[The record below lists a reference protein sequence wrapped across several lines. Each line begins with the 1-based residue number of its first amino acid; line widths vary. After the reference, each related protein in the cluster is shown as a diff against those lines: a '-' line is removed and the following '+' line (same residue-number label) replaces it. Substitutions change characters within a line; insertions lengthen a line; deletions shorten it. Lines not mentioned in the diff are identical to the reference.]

1 LKLALQIQGQPRI
14 SAQHGLEKRARPSV
28 SQSVLV
34 LSGVAIKW
42 PARGLAP
49 ELSAIRRQHK
59 NRHDA
64 IRAAYESRGLRLST
78 IAKEFG
84 VHFTTVGRIVRQPN
98 EARRCRRRERLGRWF
113 ACALMRPSPGVS
125 TPLSCMAHA
134 RRAPSAASLARSRT
148 CGSRTAQECGRYIV
162 GTYTHRPLWLGVP
175 CQVLSAYG
183 FSPDT

>member
-1 LKLALQIQGQPRI
+1 MVAASAASMAGVGLRSLRFFRQGGPCRHVR
-14 SAQHGLEKRARPSV
+14 AVGLV
-28 SQSVLV
+28 
-34 LSGVAIKW
+34 
-42 PARGLAP
+42 
-49 ELSAIRRQHK
+49 HK
-59 NRHDA
+59 T
-64 IRAAYESRGLRLST
+64 AADGQAAWQGRVREQGLRLST

-98 EARRCRRRERLGRWF
+98 EARRCRRQERLGRWF
-113 ACALMRPSPGVS
+113 ALMRPLPGVS

-183 FSPDT
+183 FSWDT